1 MIAASAGALSRATG
15 RGGGTS
21 LPGMVLNKLEPG
33 ALARLGGGLGG
44 GAVYISATNGKT
56 TTARLLSAC
65 LRADDRI
72 VTANAAGAN
81 LAGGVTAALLVR
93 QRRQRAERRGSRR
106 GDRGAGSRTNTATHG
121 TTGTHGNTGAR
132 ANTGTRQ
139 RMRHRWAIGAPRH
152 IRNRHRHRGS
162 HDEPP
167 GCGGIGVFEVD
178 EAALPPV
185 AGALQ
190 PRAVVLMNLF
200 RDQLDRYGELETI
213 AERWSELARSLGP
226 ATTLVLNA
234 DDPALAYLGRLWTG
248 EPTFQPHGPE
258 GATER
263 LSGDPAG
270 TPASEPSPPPAPEG
284 LNADPA
290 GSPASEPSPP
300 PAPEGLDADPAG
312 SPASETSPPPA
323 PERTGT
329 DTPRVVLFGIDD
341 PAVGRPDLPHA
352 ADTVRCGNCGHP
364 LSHDL
369 VTVGHLGHWR
379 CDNCGLRRPRPHIRA
394 RLVNLDGLDR
404 LTLTISG
411 LDGAD
416 RADEASESAGAGETP
431 EAGRGPEAA
440 GGPEASGVPEAGRGP
455 EASGVPEAGRGPE
468 AGGSLEAG
476 EAPEAAAGRVIQ
488 LTAGLGGLH
497 NAYNVTAAVAAAA
510 ALGVPPEAIRDGIA
524 GVQAAFGR
532 AEQVSLDGRTLRLL
546 LAKNPTG
553 ANENIRCVLA
563 EPGPLSLLVVL
574 NDRTADGRDPSWI
587 WDVDY
592 EPLWDRTGSVTLAGD
607 RCWELALRFSYG
619 GLDPARFEVRESLP
633 EALDHAVAAT
643 PPGGVLYA
651 LPTYTALLDLRAEL
665 VRRGVTHDFWQES

>member
-1 MIAASAGALSRATG
+1 MRCVGRLAELIAAPAGALSRATG

-21 LPGMVLNKLEPG
+21 LPGMVLNRLEPG

-65 LRADDRI
+65 LRADGRD

-81 LAGGVTAALLVR
+81 LASGVTAALLAR
-93 QRRQRAERRGSRR
+93 DRRRRRHRTAEGVGERAGAPVSGRFRRRSRR
-106 GDRGAGSRTNTATHG
+106 DLGDPGS
-121 TTGTHGNTGAR
+121 
-132 ANTGTRQ
+132 
-139 RMRHRWAIGAPRH
+139 
-152 IRNRHRHRGS
+152 
-162 HDEPP
+162 

-178 EAALPPV
+178 EAALSEI

-200 RDQLDRYGELETI
+200 RDQLDRYGELEAI
-213 AERWSELARSLGP
+213 VERWGDLLAGRSLGP

-234 DDPALAYLGRLWTG
+234 DDPALAHLGARRN
-248 EPTFQPHGPE
+248 PAPMFQPHW
-258 GATER
+258 TE
-263 LSGDPAG
+263 G
-270 TPASEPSPPPAPEG
+270 TPEAAAAEETGPFLPPALERIG
-284 LNADPA
+284 AH
-290 GSPASEPSPP
+290 PP
-300 PAPEGLDADPAG
+300 N
-312 SPASETSPPPA
+312 
-323 PERTGT
+323 
-329 DTPRVVLFGIDD
+329 VVLFGIDD

-352 ADTVRCGNCGHP
+352 ADTVRCGNCGRP

-379 CDNCGLRRPRPHIRA
+379 CEGCGLQRPRPHISA
-394 RLVNLDGLDR
+394 RRVHLDGLDR
-404 LTLTISG
+404 LELTIAG
-411 LDGAD
+411 VNGPGGAD
-416 RADEASESAGAGETP
+416 LEVVAG
-431 EAGRGPEAA
+431 
-440 GGPEASGVPEAGRGP
+440 V
-455 EASGVPEAGRGPE
+455 
-468 AGGSLEAG
+468 
-476 EAPEAAAGRVIQ
+476 
-488 LTAGLGGLH
+488 GGLH
-497 NAYNVTAAVAAAA
+497 NAYNVTAAVAAATV
-510 ALGVPPEAIRDGIA
+510 LGVPPEAVREGVA

-553 ANENIRCVLA
+553 ANENIRCLLA
-563 EPGPLSLLVVL
+563 EPAPLHLLVVL

-592 EPLWDRTGSVTLAGD
+592 EPLWDRIGSVTLAGD

-619 GLDPARFEVRESLP
+619 GLDPARFQVRESLP
-633 EALDHAVAAT
+633 DALDSAVAAT

-665 VRRGVTHDFWQES
+665 VRRGATHDFWQET

>member
-21 LPGMVLNKLEPG
+21 LPGMVLNRLEPG

-65 LRADDRI
+65 LRADGRI

-81 LAGGVTAALLVR
+81 LASGVTSALLAR
-93 QRRQRAERRGSRR
+93 ERSRR
-106 GDRGAGSRTNTATHG
+106 NRRDRRSRQVRMSGRSGRAGDRTRTQADGRAGRPAW
-121 TTGTHGNTGAR
+121 R
-132 ANTGTRQ
+132 
-139 RMRHRWAIGAPRH
+139 
-152 IRNRHRHRGS
+152 RNRGTAGDPGDLADPADPGS
-162 HDEPP
+162 

-178 EAALPPV
+178 EAALPHV

-213 AERWSELARSLGP
+213 AERWGELARSLGP

-234 DDPALAYLGRLWTG
+234 DDPALAHLGRLWTS
-248 EPTFQPHGPE
+248 EPTFQPYRPE
-258 GATER
+258 GPPES
-263 LSGDPAG
+263 LDGEPAG
-270 TPASEPSPPPAPEG
+270 APASEIYQPPAP
-284 LNADPA
+284 ARIDTDP
-290 GSPASEPSPP
+290 
-300 PAPEGLDADPAG
+300 
-312 SPASETSPPPA
+312 
-323 PERTGT
+323 
-329 DTPRVVLFGIDD
+329 PRVVLFGIDD
-341 PAVGRPDLPHA
+341 PEVGRPDLPHA
-352 ADTVRCGNCGHP
+352 ADTVRCGNCGSP

-379 CDNCGLRRPRPHIRA
+379 CETCGLRRPRPHIRA
-394 RLVNLDGLDR
+394 RRVHLDGLDR
-404 LTLTISG
+404 MTLTITDTDGPGSSDGPASG
-411 LDGAD
+411 
-416 RADEASESAGAGETP
+416 DETSSGNDPASDDETGAGTETSS
-431 EAGRGPEAA
+431 GNGP
-440 GGPEASGVPEAGRGP
+440 ASGDETSSSNETSSNDPASDDETSSGDGPASDDETGAGTESRD
-455 EASGVPEAGRGPE
+455 STD
-468 AGGSLEAG
+468 LE
-476 EAPEAAAGRVIQ
+476 I
-488 LTAGLGGLH
+488 TAGLGGLH
-497 NAYNVTAAVAAAA
+497 NAYNVTAAVAAAV

-524 GVQAAFGR
+524 GVKAAFGR

-553 ANENIRCVLA
+553 ANENIHCVLA
-563 EPGPLSLLVVL
+563 EPEPLNLLVVL

-592 EPLWDRTGSVTLAGD
+592 EPLWDRVGTLTLAGD
-607 RCWELALRFSYG
+607 RCWDLALRFSYG
-619 GLDPARFEVRESLP
+619 GLDPARFAVRESLP

-643 PPGGVLYA
+643 PAGGVLYA

-665 VRRGVTHDFWQES
+665 VRRGATHDFWQES

>member
-21 LPGMVLNKLEPG
+21 LPGMVLNRLEPG

-65 LRADDRI
+65 LRADGRD

-81 LAGGVTAALLVR
+81 LASGVTSALLAR
-93 QRRQRAERRGSRR
+93 KRRMRSRR
-106 GDRGAGSRTNTATHG
+106 NRRPDRAGRAAGPVSERAGEPAGGPADERIGERPGGPTSAQAREHTGRLTSTQAEQADGPSGHHSDRGARDPAT
-121 TTGTHGNTGAR
+121 R
-132 ANTGTRQ
+132 
-139 RMRHRWAIGAPRH
+139 
-152 IRNRHRHRGS
+152 
-162 HDEPP
+162 
-167 GCGGIGVFEVD
+167 CGGIGVFEVD
-178 EAALPPV
+178 ELALPQV

-200 RDQLDRYGELETI
+200 RDQLDRYGELEAI
-213 AERWSELARSLGP
+213 AEGWSDLVRSRSLGP

-234 DDPALAYLGRLWTG
+234 DDPALAHLGTIRNS
-248 EPTFQPHGPE
+248 EPMFQPYWPE
-258 GATER
+258 GAPE
-263 LSGDPAG
+263 
-270 TPASEPSPPPAPEG
+270 ASAVETGRPFRPPALERIG
-284 LNADPA
+284 A
-290 GSPASEPSPP
+290 G
-300 PAPEGLDADPAG
+300 
-312 SPASETSPPPA
+312 
-323 PERTGT
+323 RN
-329 DTPRVVLFGIDD
+329 VVLFGIDD

-352 ADTVRCGNCGHP
+352 ADTVRCGNCGGP

-379 CDNCGLRRPRPHIRA
+379 CENCGLARPRPHISA
-394 RLVNLDGLDR
+394 RRVRLDGLDR
-404 LTLTISG
+404 LELTI
-411 LDGAD
+411 
-416 RADEASESAGAGETP
+416 AGT
-431 EAGRGPEAA
+431 
-440 GGPEASGVPEAGRGP
+440 GGPDGED
-455 EASGVPEAGRGPE
+455 
-468 AGGSLEAG
+468 LE
-476 EAPEAAAGRVIQ
+476 VS
-488 LTAGLGGLH
+488 AGLGGLH
-497 NAYNVTAAVAAAA
+497 NAYNVTAAVAAAS
-510 ALGVPPEAIRDGIA
+510 ALGVPPETIGTGTA

-532 AEQVSLDGRTLRLL
+532 AEQVGLDGRTLRLL

-563 EPGPLSLLVVL
+563 EPGPLHLLVVL

-592 EPLWDRTGSVTLAGD
+592 EPLWERAAGVTLAGD

-619 GLDPARFEVRESLP
+619 GLDPDRFQVRENLN
-633 EALDHAVAAT
+633 EALDSALAAT

-665 VRRGVTHDFWQES
+665 VRRGATHDFWRET

>member
-21 LPGMVLNKLEPG
+21 LPGMVLNRLEPG

-65 LRADDRI
+65 LRADGRI

-81 LAGGVTAALLVR
+81 LASGVTSALLAR
-93 QRRQRAERRGSRR
+93 ERTRRYR
-106 GDRGAGSRTNTATHG
+106 
-121 TTGTHGNTGAR
+121 
-132 ANTGTRQ
+132 
-139 RMRHRWAIGAPRH
+139 
-152 IRNRHRHRGS
+152 RNRRTRPSRHATGEPGDLAGPTDPGS
-162 HDEPP
+162 

-185 AGALQ
+185 ARALQ

-234 DDPALAYLGRLWTG
+234 DDPALAHLG
-248 EPTFQPHGPE
+248 
-258 GATER
+258 
-263 LSGDPAG
+263 
-270 TPASEPSPPPAPEG
+270 
-284 LNADPA
+284 ADP
-290 GSPASEPSPP
+290 
-300 PAPEGLDADPAG
+300 
-312 SPASETSPPPA
+312 
-323 PERTGT
+323 
-329 DTPRVVLFGIDD
+329 PRVVLFGIDD
-341 PAVGRPDLPHA
+341 PEMGRGDLPHA

-379 CDNCGLRRPRPHIRA
+379 CDSCGLRRPRPHISA
-394 RLVNLDGLDR
+394 RRMHLDGLDR
-404 LTLTISG
+404 MTLTIAGTGDETGPGSDDETSSG
-411 LDGAD
+411 DGTGSGG
-416 RADEASESAGAGETP
+416 RSAGAGTD
-431 EAGRGPEAA
+431 
-440 GGPEASGVPEAGRGP
+440 
-455 EASGVPEAGRGPE
+455 
-468 AGGSLEAG
+468 LE
-476 EAPEAAAGRVIQ
+476 I
-488 LTAGLGGLH
+488 TAGLGGLH

-592 EPLWDRTGSVTLAGD
+592 EPLWDRISSVTLAGD

-619 GLDPARFEVRESLP
+619 GLDPARFEVRENLP

-643 PPGGVLYA
+643 PPGGVLFA

-665 VRRGVTHDFWQES
+665 VRRGATHDFWQES